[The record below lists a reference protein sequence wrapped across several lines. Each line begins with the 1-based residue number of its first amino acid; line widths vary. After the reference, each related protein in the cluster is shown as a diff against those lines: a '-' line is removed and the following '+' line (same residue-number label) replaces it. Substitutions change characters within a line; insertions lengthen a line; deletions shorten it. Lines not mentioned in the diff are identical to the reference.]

1 MTPQRFL
8 CSVWFSLALVLVM
21 TAPASA
27 QSVGEAALDIT
38 VRTMPR
44 DGTPARSRAWDT
56 NNLPK
61 GQTNSTYLFAGSPPD
76 ALPERL
82 RGSADG
88 TEFLCSVGSS
98 ELITGTLE
106 DLVSQNL
113 HVWKITSR
121 AAGATDRGFSFDIE
135 WARYANATG
144 TRPVASG
151 RGTLILAEGQR
162 HVLDLVHANG
172 TSSKCDTGSV
182 VLDVEARVKEDP
194 TLADRAIRYDLW
206 LVHTDPSGDRRVSHR
221 VQTGLHGM
229 QLPFVFSPVRLPVP
243 SNASPQTAFDAAV
256 RINGQVRGRVRRD
269 GAIVVELTTGRRAAL
284 EQRGASRV
292 TLPEAGEGRKVLQ
305 LAQGETLEI
314 ELPALTGGAT
324 TVAGAD
330 GALSA
335 RAGSSFVGAG
345 GPPDAVSQ
353 VDGKLTVSFTRLFEG
368 HKLSI
373 LLRAQ
378 VVE

>member
-1 MTPQRFL
+1 MTSQRL
-8 CSVWFSLALVLVM
+8 LRAVSLSCTLVLAM
-21 TAPASA
+21 KAPASA

-38 VRTMPR
+38 IRTVPR
-44 DGTPARSRAWDT
+44 DGSPSRSWARDT

-61 GQTNSTYLFAGSPPD
+61 GQTNSTYLYAGSPPE

-82 RGSADG
+82 RGPADG
-88 TEFLCSVGSS
+88 SESLCSVGSR
-98 ELITGTLE
+98 ELSTGTLE

-121 AAGATDRGFSFDIE
+121 AAGVTERGFSFDVE
-135 WARYANATG
+135 WVRYANATG

-151 RGTLILAEGQR
+151 RSILILADGQR
-162 HVLDLVHANG
+162 HVLDLVHASG
-172 TSSKCDTGSV
+172 TSSTCDTGSV

-206 LVHTDPSGDRRVSHR
+206 LVHTDPSGARQVSHR
-221 VQTGLHGM
+221 IQTGLHGM
-229 QLPFVFSPVRLPVP
+229 PLPFVFSPVRLPVP
-243 SNASPQTAFDAAV
+243 ANVSPQTAFDAVV

-284 EQRGASRV
+284 EQGGAARV
-292 TLPEAGEGRKVLQ
+292 AMPEAGQGRKLLQ

-324 TVAGAD
+324 TVLGS
-330 GALSA
+330 GGSLSA
-335 RAGSSFVGAG
+335 RAGSSFAGQG
-345 GPPDAVSQ
+345 GPPDAVSLA
-353 VDGKLTVSFTRLFEG
+353 DGKLSVSFTRLFEG

>member
-8 CSVWFSLALVLVM
+8 GAVWFSLALVLMVE
-21 TAPASA
+21 APAAA
-27 QSVGEAALDIT
+27 QAVGEAALDIT
-38 VRTMPR
+38 VREMPR
-44 DGTPARSRAWDT
+44 DGTPSRGRAWDT
-56 NNLPK
+56 NSLPK
-61 GQTNSTYLFAGSPPD
+61 GQTDSTYLLAGSTPEG
-76 ALPERL
+76 LPERL

-98 ELITGTLE
+98 STGTLE
-106 DLVSQNL
+106 DLVSRNL
-113 HVWKITSR
+113 YVWKITSR
-121 AAGATDRGFSFDIE
+121 AAGVSDRGFSFDVE
-135 WARYANATG
+135 WVRYANATG

-151 RGTLILAEGQR
+151 RSTLTLADGQR

-194 TLADRAIRYDLW
+194 ALVDRAIRYDLW
-206 LVHTDPSGDRRVSHR
+206 LVHTDPSGARHISHR
-221 VQTGLHGM
+221 IQTGLHGM

-243 SNASPQTAFDAAV
+243 ANVTPQTAFDAVV

-284 EQRGASRV
+284 EQGGADRV
-292 TLPEAGEGRKVLQ
+292 ALPEAGQGRKLLQ

-324 TVAGAD
+324 TALGAG
-330 GALSA
+330 GSLSA
-335 RAGSSFVGAG
+335 RAGASFAGPG
-345 GPPDAVSQ
+345 GPPDAASLA
-353 VDGKLTVSFTRLFEG
+353 DGKLSVSFTRLFEG
-368 HKLSI
+368 HRLSI